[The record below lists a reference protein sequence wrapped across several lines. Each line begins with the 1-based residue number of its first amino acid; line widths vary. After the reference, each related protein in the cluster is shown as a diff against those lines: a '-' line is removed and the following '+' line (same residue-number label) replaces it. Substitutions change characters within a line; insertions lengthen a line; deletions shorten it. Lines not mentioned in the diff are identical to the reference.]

1 MKTFF
6 AVLIVCLIITIVNAC
21 PDPPCPDGEYCV
33 RVLGATMC
41 SKLRKRKLLSQ
52 VFRFLTGLCS
62 LLVLLSST
70 SCQEKVYLLSFERNE
85 RVVFSIS
92 EIYYQ
97 RVCNGH
103 ACSAEP
109 GRKGVYDMV
118 PPCASG
124 LTCDTSKT
132 IVSSEDD

>member
-6 AVLIVCLIITIVNAC
+6 AVLIVCLIITIANAC
-21 PDPPCPDGEYCV
+21 PDPPCPSGQYCV
-33 RVLGATMC
+33 RVLGANMC
-41 SKLRKRKLLSQ
+41 SKPAKKS
-52 VFRFLTGLCS
+52 
-62 LLVLLSST
+62 
-70 SCQEKVYLLSFERNE
+70 
-85 RVVFSIS
+85 
-92 EIYYQ
+92 
-97 RVCNGH
+97 H

-132 IVSSEDD
+132 IHTCE